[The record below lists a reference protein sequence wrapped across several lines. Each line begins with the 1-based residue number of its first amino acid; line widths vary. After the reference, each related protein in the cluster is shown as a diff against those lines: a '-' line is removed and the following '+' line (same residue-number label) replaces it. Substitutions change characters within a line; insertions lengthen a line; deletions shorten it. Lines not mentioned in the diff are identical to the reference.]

1 MSQEANPPRDIVWI
15 GLGIMGGRM
24 ASRLAEAGHRVTGV
38 VHRTAP
44 QGLPPG
50 ITLVTA
56 LDALPASPDLVFTML
71 PGPTEVAAAYLEA
84 GGLLDRLRPRLAAID
99 MTTSSPR
106 LAADIA
112 ARAAAAG
119 IDVLD
124 APVSG
129 GPAAASQGSLSIMV
143 GGAAAALDRV
153 QPVLACLGRSIT
165 HQGPPGSGQLTKAI
179 NQILVAATSVAVGH
193 AFSLGAEA
201 GLDTGRLLSSLRAG
215 AAGSP
220 LLDFLWERLERDD
233 LTPGF
238 KLEQLAKDIRIAIGE
253 LAERQL
259 DSDVMRAVLAAVE
272 RAGTRYGGTS
282 GSQASGLL
290 THPATD
296 T

>member
-1 MSQEANPPRDIVWI
+1 MLTWS
-15 GLGIMGGRM
+15 LG
-24 ASRLAEAGHRVTGV
+24 E
-38 VHRTAP
+38 
-44 QGLPPG
+44 
-50 ITLVTA
+50 
-56 LDALPASPDLVFTML
+56 LPAAPDLVFTML
-71 PGPTEVAAAYLEA
+71 PGPAEVAETYLGA
-84 GGLLDRLRPRLAAID
+84 GGLLERLRPRHAMVD

-112 ARAAAAG
+112 VRAAAVG
-119 IDVLD
+119 IDTLD

-129 GPAAASQGSLSIMV
+129 GPAAADQGTLSIMV
-143 GGAAAALDRV
+143 GGATEALERV
-153 QPVLACLGRSIT
+153 EPVLACLGRSIT
-165 HQGPPGSGQLTKAI
+165 HQGAPGSGQLTKAI

-201 GLDTGRLLSSLRAG
+201 GLDPRSLLTSLRAG

-220 LLDFLWERLERDD
+220 LLDFLWERLERED

-238 KLEQLAKDIRIAIGE
+238 KLEQLGKDIRIASHE

-259 DSDVMRAVLAAVE
+259 DSDLMRALLTTVEQAA
-272 RAGTRYGGTS
+272 ARYGRTA

-290 THPATD
+290 ATD